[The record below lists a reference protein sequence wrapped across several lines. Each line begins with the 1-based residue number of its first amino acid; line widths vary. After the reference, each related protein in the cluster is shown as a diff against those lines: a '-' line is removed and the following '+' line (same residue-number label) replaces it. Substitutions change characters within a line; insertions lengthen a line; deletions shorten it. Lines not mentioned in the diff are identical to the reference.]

1 MSELFEGNTGWLVG
15 YIIGIVV
22 VLVVVA
28 LVVPILVLASKIGSE
43 AQMINE
49 SLQKSVQNTAA
60 LADLG
65 TTNQM
70 AVNIIPASSGAG
82 SGWEDDHGLCP
93 HREPGD
99 AVADRQLGRARR
111 RARRG
116 RSCSPSWCSWSAPS
130 TRRVKN
136 SRRR

>member
-15 YIIGIVV
+15 YVIGIVV

-43 AQMINE
+43 AQLIDE

-65 TTNQM
+65 STNQM
-70 AVNIIPASSGAG
+70 AVNVIQ
-82 SGWEDDHGLCP
+82 GL
-93 HREPGD
+93 E
-99 AVADRQLGRARR
+99 
-111 RARRG
+111 RG
-116 RSCSPSWCSWSAPS
+116 RK
-130 TRRVKN
+130 RLGG
-136 SRRR
+136 